1 MPKVLYVVLVDTVAA
16 AVLVVYTWIRFLQFL
31 FVRK

>member
-1 MPKVLYVVLVDTVAA
+1 MPKVLYVVLVDTVAE